1 MVNITK
7 NVSKT
12 KIIAIVSIFTALY
25 AVLRIIPTVPMIGAS
40 GASFS
45 LSDIVAPLYGLILG
59 PYIGGLSVIIGSLI
73 AFFGKPP
80 VFMGL
85 DFLPATVA
93 AVSVGLLIKRK
104 WIYAIG
110 LNVVLLVAFL
120 IHPNTSVFVD
130 YSIGSTTL
138 TFPFAW
144 LHIVALIVLISPLGR
159 KVAQWV
165 KTNNTTRITIGVA
178 ILFFVGTMMQHL
190 MGNLLYETIMAQPLG
205 NIPVTSYPAN
215 WLLVFPL
222 YPIERLVLIIFGTI
236 IGTSL
241 LKVLKNTLLHME
253 EPANTKKPSTAK

>member
-1 MVNITK
+1 MFNITK
-7 NVSKT
+7 NTPKT

-45 LSDIVAPLYGLILG
+45 LSDVVAPLYGIILG
-59 PYIGGLSVIIGSLI
+59 PYIGCLSVIIGSFI

-93 AVSVGLLIKRK
+93 AFSVGLLIKRK

-110 LNVVLLVAFL
+110 LNFVLLAVFL

-130 YSIGSTTL
+130 YSMGSTTL

-144 LHIVALIVLISPLGR
+144 LHVVALIVLISPLGR

-165 KTNNTTRITIGVA
+165 KTNNTTLITIGVA

-190 MGNLLYETIMAQPLG
+190 MGNLLYETILAEPIG
-205 NIPVTSYPAN
+205 NIPVEYYPAK
-215 WLLVFPL
+215 WLVVFPL

-241 LKVLKNTLLHME
+241 LKVLKNTFLLTE
-253 EPANTKKPSTAK
+253 EQTNT